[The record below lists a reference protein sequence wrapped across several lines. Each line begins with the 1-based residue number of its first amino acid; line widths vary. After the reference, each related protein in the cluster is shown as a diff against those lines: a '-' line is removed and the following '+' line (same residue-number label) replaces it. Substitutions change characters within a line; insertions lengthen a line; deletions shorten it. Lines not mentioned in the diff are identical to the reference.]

1 MKRMFNTGKERP
13 TLTFANNKD
22 RAACRTVIC
31 LFVRTQVSW
40 EALMKMTA
48 ISMNL

>member
-1 MKRMFNTGKERP
+1 MFKTGEERP
-13 TLTFANNKD
+13 TLTFANNKID
-22 RAACRTVIC
+22 RAACRTVIT
-31 LFVRTQVSW
+31 LFLRTQVSW